1 MGDFFVRI
9 INIDVPGVTV
19 LDEDG
24 NYNVYINAR
33 LSYEQRKE
41 VLKHELKHIGKD
53 HFYKDISVIECEK
66 EAG

>member
-1 MGDFFVRI
+1 MDLT
-9 INIDVPGVTV
+9 VPGVTV

-33 LSYEQRKE
+33 LSFEERQKAFA
-41 VLKHELKHIGKD
+41 HELRHIKKD
-53 HFYKDISVIECEK
+53 HFFDDRPIDEIEK